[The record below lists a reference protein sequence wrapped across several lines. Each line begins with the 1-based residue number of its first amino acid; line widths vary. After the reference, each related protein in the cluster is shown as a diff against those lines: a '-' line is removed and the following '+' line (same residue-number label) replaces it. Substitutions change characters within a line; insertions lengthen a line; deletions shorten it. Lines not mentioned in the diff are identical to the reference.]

1 MLIAKVKKL
10 ALDAYQGPEKG
21 KDLNKCVLIK
31 EIIILQNDNLE
42 SVQNWPLFEN
52 KLA

>member
-10 ALDAYQGPEKG
+10 VLDAYQGPEKG

-31 EIIILQNDNLE
+31 ELIIFQADDLE
-42 SVQNWPLFEN
+42 SVQNCPLFDN